1 MIFRSVW
8 WVALV
13 PLALASSASAGPRR
27 VLVLPLD
34 GNADGATRS
43 RLNATVQKLE
53 RSSAPGANVTVADAT
68 FDETAAAV
76 GCDPVAPQC
85 AVSVRTTLGVDE
97 LVYGTVSTDPAGQTT
112 IVIRRSSVTS
122 NPPRENTA
130 TLAAGDPP
138 DRAEQAL
145 SPLFG
150 VAVATQVKEPTPP
163 PVVPAGPPED
173 HTRRNLGIVCATGG
187 GVVFVIGLA
196 LWASESSKQDQID
209 SAPTKTV
216 ADLKRLQDLEDSAQT
231 YALVGDVLVLA
242 GLAVGGYGGWVLYK
256 DHKEH
261 HQVIVT
267 PAVTPAGPAVTIGG
281 TW

>member
-1 MIFRSVW
+1 
-8 WVALV
+8 
-13 PLALASSASAGPRR
+13 

-53 RSSAPGANVTVADAT
+53 RSSAPDATVTVADAT

-97 LVYGTVSTDPAGQTT
+97 LVYGTVTTDPAGQTT

-122 NPPRENTA
+122 NPPRETTA

-138 DRAEQAL
+138 DRVEQTL

-150 VAVATQVKEPTPP
+150 GARAQVKEQTPP
-163 PVVPAGPPED
+163 PVVPPAGPPED

-187 GVVFVIGLA
+187 GVVFIIGLA

-209 SAPTKTV
+209 TAPTKTV
-216 ADLKRLQDLEDSAQT
+216 SDLKNLQDLEDSAQT
-231 YALVGDVLVLA
+231 YALVGDVMVLA

-261 HQVIVT
+261 QQVVVT
-267 PAVTPAGPAVTIGG
+267 PAVTPTGPTVTIGG